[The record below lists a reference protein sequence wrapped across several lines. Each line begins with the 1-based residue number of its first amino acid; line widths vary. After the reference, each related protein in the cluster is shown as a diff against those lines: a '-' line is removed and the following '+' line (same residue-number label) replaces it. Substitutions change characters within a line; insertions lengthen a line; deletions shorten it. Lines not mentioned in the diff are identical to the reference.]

1 METTTHSHPWGDKNS
16 FRMIDVGAKAATHR
30 RAVAEGSITLA
41 DDAFNALRDKK
52 NPKGDVLSLAEVAG
66 IMAAKR
72 TADSIPLCHPLPL
85 DYVRLSF
92 TLHEDTKSLTVF
104 CEAGTTAKTGVE
116 MEALAGVNG
125 ALLTIYDLSKAVN
138 PAITIS
144 NIRLNFKEGGK
155 SGIWKHPDYKM
166 VQGAL
171 AADPAVAKSVDAK
184 RLLANM
190 QVGVITI
197 SDLIANKNSE
207 DLSGPL
213 LCDHLAN
220 HGASVK
226 RHDVVG
232 NDKQKIQNAILDL
245 IRKEKVDVVFTTG
258 GTGLSVH
265 DLTPDAIEEISSRK
279 IEGFGE
285 LLRQSGAKQTATS
298 YLSRSLACV
307 IDSSIVVALPGH
319 PNAVVDGVH
328 VLAPLLEH
336 SLHMLRGGSHAEV

>member
-1 METTTHSHPWGDKNS
+1 METTTHSHPWGDRNS

-30 RAVAEGSITLA
+30 RAVAEGSIILA
-41 DDAFNALRDKK
+41 EDAFNALRDKK

-92 TLHEDTKSLTVF
+92 TLHEETKSLTVF

-138 PAITIS
+138 PAITIL
-144 NIRLNFKEGGK
+144 NMRLNFKEGGK
-155 SGIWKHPDYKM
+155 SGIWKHPDYQM
-166 VQGAL
+166 TAGASESL
-171 AADPAVAKSVDAK
+171 APSKSSAVNLS
-184 RLLANM
+184 LANLS
-190 QVGVITI
+190 VAVITI
-197 SDLIANKNSE
+197 SDKIADGTLE

-213 LCDHLAN
+213 LCDQLAN
-220 HGASVK
+220 QGASVK
-226 RHDVVG
+226 RHDVVT
-232 NDKQKIQNAILDL
+232 NNKKNIQSAILDL
-245 IRKEKVDVVFTTG
+245 IRDQKVDVVFTTG
-258 GTGLSVH
+258 GTGLSLH
-265 DLTPDAIEEISSRK
+265 DVTPEAIEEICSRK

-285 LLRQSGAKQTATS
+285 LLRQSGAKQTPTS

-307 IDSSIVVALPGH
+307 IDHSIVVALPGH

-328 VLAPLLEH
+328 VLAPLLGH
-336 SLHMLRGGSHAEV
+336 SINILRGGTHAEI